1 MDIYLF
7 IYMARERE
15 REKKNGEGVKLGVI
29 KRQVNT
35 NYNVE
40 R

>member
-7 IYMARERE
+7 IYMARE